1 MSFSG
6 RRLFLETPN
15 EIRGGQKTSCCP
27 LRHGKSAAIHI
38 PLPRIA
44 GLDDRGL
51 AQPHADAPVLCTLLS
66 SSLSGEP
73 GVTTTFSWLGW
84 RDGVSSLCRTRLV
97 PPPI

>member
-51 AQPHADAPVLCTLLS
+51 AQPHADASVLCTGKGFGGTLRVNHKLS
-66 SSLSGEP
+66 DCCREGCNF
-73 GVTTTFSWLGW
+73 TFAE
-84 RDGVSSLCRTRLV
+84 C
-97 PPPI
+97 